1 MATRGSPSA
10 APPPEDDRRREYPA
24 ACTQVGILVV
34 LTQAVVIDHK
44 VQGHRHEEQEEV
56 LEAGG
61 IPVEEQVA
69 DEEVLD
75 GER

>member
-1 MATRGSPSA
+1 M
-10 APPPEDDRRREYPA
+10 
-24 ACTQVGILVV
+24 V

-44 VQGHRHEEQEEV
+44 GQGHRHEEQEEV